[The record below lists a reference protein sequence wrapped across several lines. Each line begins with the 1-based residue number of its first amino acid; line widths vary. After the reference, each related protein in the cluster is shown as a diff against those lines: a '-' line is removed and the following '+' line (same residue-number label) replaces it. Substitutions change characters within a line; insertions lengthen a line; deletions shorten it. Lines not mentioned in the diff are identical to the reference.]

1 MCYNEEVI
9 NLFRKTM
16 GIIVNK
22 NQQMDNELTRRIDAD
37 LRGKALKSTGE
48 NGNNETP
55 DFAEDS
61 EYVKNFKKTSK
72 FGWVWI
78 ILIILAIVGII
89 CILI

>member
-1 MCYNEEVI
+1 
-9 NLFRKTM
+9 M

-48 NGNNETP
+48 NGEDKIP

-78 ILIILAIVGII
+78 ILIILAIVGIV